1 MKKLIINYT
10 GGLGN
15 QLFQYAAAKNLF
27 YAHSYKLF
35 SFKNDLKKQQHT
47 FQLNAL
53 DKNKIPIYIK
63 ILIYISRLIKK
74 NFLFNFHVFEENK
87 FYLDKKINLN
97 SKKNYFL
104 KGYWQGINFFCQN
117 LNKIIKEINLNII
130 NKKINKSFFKNKN
143 NLMIHIRRGDYL
155 DKKNLLKHG
164 VLDKFYYIKAI
175 NYIQNLLNKKLNI
188 IIFTDDINWARKKF
202 IFLEK
207 KIFYDKNFN
216 NPKDV
221 LSHMK
226 YCDHFILSNSTFSWW
241 AAYLAHNKNKIVV
254 IPKNWYLDKRFSSSN
269 LKLKNWRVL

>member
-1 MKKLIINYT
+1 
-10 GGLGN
+10 
-15 QLFQYAAAKNLF
+15 
-27 YAHSYKLF
+27 
-35 SFKNDLKKQQHT
+35 
-47 FQLNAL
+47 
-53 DKNKIPIYIK
+53 
-63 ILIYISRLIKK
+63 
-74 NFLFNFHVFEENK
+74 
-87 FYLDKKINLN
+87 
-97 SKKNYFL
+97 
-104 KGYWQGINFFCQN
+104 
-117 LNKIIKEINLNII
+117 
-130 NKKINKSFFKNKN
+130 
-143 NLMIHIRRGDYL
+143 MIHIRRGDYL

-188 IIFTDDINWARKKF
+188 IIFTDDIHWARKKF

-269 LKLKNWRVL
+269 LRLKKWRVL